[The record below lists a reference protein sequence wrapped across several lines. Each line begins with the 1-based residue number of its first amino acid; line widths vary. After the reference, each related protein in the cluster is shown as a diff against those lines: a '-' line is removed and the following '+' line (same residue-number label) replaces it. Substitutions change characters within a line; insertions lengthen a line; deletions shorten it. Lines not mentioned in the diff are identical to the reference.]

1 MLSYIAKRF
10 GFALLALAS
19 VMVLTFLLFQVSSGD
34 IAGAYLG
41 PKASPESRAAFEEK
55 YHLDWPL
62 INPIWHKNKENLKF
76 YQTQLFLHIYNTV
89 TFKGKSFATGQTL
102 WEIVRERGAASLA
115 LSVPILALGWF
126 SAMIV
131 SCFVAYYRGTWIDH
145 IGVFICVLGMCIP
158 YLAYMI
164 FGQMFMFWLCPTA
177 AWGIDPISNIY
188 LPVAIAVLAGL
199 GSSVRFYRTV
209 ILNEINQDYVRTAR
223 AKGVPL
229 PGILFKHVLKNC
241 MLPILTNLV
250 MVVPFLILGN
260 LLLENFF
267 GIHGLGDLMIN
278 SISTRDIPI
287 IYTLTFW
294 TALLYISAL
303 FVTDVLY
310 AVFDP
315 RIRLR

>member
-1 MLSYIAKRF
+1 MLIYIAKRL
-10 GFALLALAS
+10 GFAVLALVS
-19 VMVLTFLLFQVSSGD
+19 VMVLTFALFQVSGGD
-34 IAGAYLG
+34 IASAYLG
-41 PKASPESRAAFEEK
+41 PQSTQEARKAFNEK

-62 INPIWHKNKENLKF
+62 IKPSWENGLKP
-76 YQTQLFLHIYNTV
+76 YQTQLFLHMYQTL
-89 TFKGKSFATGQTL
+89 TFSGKSFATNETL
-102 WEIVRERGAASLA
+102 WEVTKGRGADSLA
-115 LSVPILALGWF
+115 LSIPILALSWF

-145 IGVFICVLGMCIP
+145 VGVFVCVLGMCIP

-164 FGQMFMFWLCPTA
+164 FGQMFMFWLCPAA

-188 LPVAIAVLAGL
+188 LPVCIAVIAGL
-199 GSSVRFYRTV
+199 GGMVRFYRTV

-229 PGILFKHVLKNC
+229 PGILFRHVLKNC

-250 MVVPFLILGN
+250 MIIPFLILGN

-267 GIHGLGDLMIN
+267 GIHGLGDLMIS
-278 SISTRDIPI
+278 SITTRDIPI
-287 IYTLTFW
+287 ISALTFW
-294 TALLYISAL
+294 TAVLYILAL
-303 FVTDVLY
+303 FATDVLY

-315 RIRLR
+315 RIRLK